1 MSCRMLFC
9 FAGFQYD
16 NNGASVESVDKKGES
31 MESVEKSGASIES
44 LEMTVITADDR

>member
-1 MSCRMLFC
+1 MSCKMLFC

-16 NNGASVESVDKKGES
+16 KKGASVESVDKKGES

-44 LEMTVITADDR
+44 IEMTVITADDR